1 MARGPGERDGPAARE
16 AGAVATGVLLAGGR
30 STRFGRDKLAAPYLG
45 EPLLHRA
52 ARALAE
58 VCAEVVV
65 VVAPE
70 APDPSLPGDLRVRVA
85 RDAREGEGPLAG
97 ILAGLRAVRTPLALV
112 AAGDMPT
119 LVPSVLR
126 ELVRAVL
133 AGPVD
138 AAALGEAGGFRPLP
152 CALRREALAAARTRF
167 GAGERSVRGFLAAL
181 RLAVVPEE
189 AWRALD
195 PSGETLRDVD
205 LPADLGPR
213 NDTSAP

>member
-1 MARGPGERDGPAARE
+1 
-16 AGAVATGVLLAGGR
+16 VLLAGGR
-30 STRFGRDKLAAPYLG
+30 STRFGRDKLAEPYLG
-45 EPLLHRA
+45 EPVLHRS
-52 ARALAE
+52 ARALAA

-65 VVAPE
+65 VVAPG
-70 APDPSLPGDLRVRVA
+70 APDPGVPPEVRSRVA

-97 ILAGLRAVRTPLALV
+97 ILAGLGEVRTPLALV

-119 LVPSVLR
+119 LAPPVLG
-126 ELVRAVL
+126 LLLRAVL

-152 CALRREALAAARTRF
+152 CALRRETLGVARARF
-167 GAGERSVRGFLAAL
+167 RAGERSVRGFLAAL

-189 AWRALD
+189 AWRPLD

-213 NDTSAP
+213 NDTRPP

>member
-1 MARGPGERDGPAARE
+1 MAAD
-16 AGAVATGVLLAGGR
+16 VTGILLAGGR
-30 STRFGRDKLAAPYLG
+30 SSRFGRDKLAEPYLG

-65 VVAPE
+65 VVAPD
-70 APDPSLPGDLRVRVA
+70 APDPVPPAGVRCRVA

-97 ILAGLRAVRTPLALV
+97 ILAGLREVRTPLAVV
-112 AAGDMPT
+112 AAADMPT
-119 LVPSVLR
+119 LSPPVLR
-126 ELVRAVL
+126 ELLGAVV

-152 CALRREALAAARTRF
+152 CALRREALAAAGARF
-167 GAGERSVRGFLAAL
+167 EAGERSVRGFLAAL

-205 LPADLGPR
+205 LPADLGPPD
-213 NDTSAP
+213 DTPAR

>member
-1 MARGPGERDGPAARE
+1 VG
-16 AGAVATGVLLAGGR
+16 VATGVLLAGGR
-30 STRFGRDKLAAPYLG
+30 SRRFGGDKLAAPYLG

-52 ARALAE
+52 ARAVAA

-65 VVAPE
+65 VVGPAAAAPGLP
-70 APDPSLPGDLRVRVA
+70 PDVRWRLA

-97 ILAGLRAVRTPLALV
+97 IVAGLAEVRTPVALV

-119 LVPSVLR
+119 LAPPVLER
-126 ELVRAVL
+126 LVRAVL
-133 AGPVD
+133 AGPGD

-152 CALRREALAAARTRF
+152 CALRPATIGAARARL
-167 GAGERSVRGFLAAL
+167 GVGERSVRGFLAAL

-205 LPADLGPR
+205 VPEDLWTQHGGGP
-213 NDTSAP
+213 